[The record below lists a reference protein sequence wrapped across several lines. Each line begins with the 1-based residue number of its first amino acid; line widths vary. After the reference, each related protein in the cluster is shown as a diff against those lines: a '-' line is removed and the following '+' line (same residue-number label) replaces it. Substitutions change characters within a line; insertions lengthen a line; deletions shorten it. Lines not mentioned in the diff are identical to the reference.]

1 MAREEDKTLIDIL
14 SELPSENK
22 SEEDN
27 TKILQDSFMN
37 PEEEKSNEKLK
48 SKIINIESNKNDI
61 NKNIGLSFE
70 NFMTEY
76 ETKEKDK
83 KYLILSLFFNSV
95 IDMLNSIIIEYKKN
109 HAKLQKLF
117 YLNIETLLEK
127 MPFYLIRLQRLFD
140 IIKLSCPENEE
151 KIYMVIDKERQDK
164 KTIFENLINLEF
176 KELYEYFINDCKV
189 IIYGWHIYYL
199 DGAFKTLKD
208 VIKEKSSITK
218 DKIDELKELEKLDN
232 MEIETINLED
242 SIFG

>member
-164 KTIFENLINLEF
+164 KTIFENLINIEF
-176 KELYEYFINDCKV
+176 KELYEYFIHDCKV

-218 DKIDELKELEKLDN
+218 DKIDGLKELEKLDN

>member
-109 HAKLQKLF
+109 HAKLEKLF

-164 KTIFENLINLEF
+164 KTIFENLINIEF
-176 KELYEYFINDCKV
+176 KELYEYFIHDCKV

>member
-1 MAREEDKTLIDIL
+1 MAREEDETLIDIL

-164 KTIFENLINLEF
+164 KTIFENLINIEF
-176 KELYEYFINDCKV
+176 KELYEYFIHDCKV

>member
-176 KELYEYFINDCKV
+176 KELYEYFIHDCKV

-218 DKIDELKELEKLDN
+218 EKIDGLKELEKLDN

>member
-164 KTIFENLINLEF
+164 KTIFENLINIEF
-176 KELYEYFINDCKV
+176 KELYEYFIHDCKV

>member
-1 MAREEDKTLIDIL
+1 
-14 SELPSENK
+14 
-22 SEEDN
+22 
-27 TKILQDSFMN
+27 
-37 PEEEKSNEKLK
+37 
-48 SKIINIESNKNDI
+48 
-61 NKNIGLSFE
+61 
-70 NFMTEY
+70 
-76 ETKEKDK
+76 
-83 KYLILSLFFNSV
+83 
-95 IDMLNSIIIEYKKN
+95 
-109 HAKLQKLF
+109 
-117 YLNIETLLEK
+117 

-164 KTIFENLINLEF
+164 KTIFENLINIEF
-176 KELYEYFINDCKV
+176 KELYEYFIHDCKV

>member
-37 PEEEKSNEKLK
+37 PEEEKNNEKLK
-48 SKIINIESNKNDI
+48 SKIINIQSNKNDI

-164 KTIFENLINLEF
+164 KTIFENLINIEF
-176 KELYEYFINDCKV
+176 KELYEYFIHDCKV

>member
-1 MAREEDKTLIDIL
+1 MAREEDETLIDIL

-164 KTIFENLINLEF
+164 KTIFENLINIEF
-176 KELYEYFINDCKV
+176 KELYEYFIHDCK
-189 IIYGWHIYYL
+189 IIICGWHIYYL

>member
-22 SEEDN
+22 SEEDK

-176 KELYEYFINDCKV
+176 KELYEYFIHDCKV

>member
-164 KTIFENLINLEF
+164 KTIFENLINIEF
-176 KELYEYFINDCKV
+176 KELYEYFIHDCKV

-199 DGAFKTLKD
+199 DGAFKTLND

-218 DKIDELKELEKLDN
+218 EKIDGLKELEKLDN
-232 MEIETINLED
+232 MEIETINLD
-242 SIFG
+242 NSIFG

>member
-14 SELPSENK
+14 SEFPSENK

-27 TKILQDSFMN
+27 TKILQDSFIN

-76 ETKEKDK
+76 ETKEKNK

-164 KTIFENLINLEF
+164 KTIFENLINIEF
-176 KELYEYFINDCKV
+176 KELYKYFIYDCK
-189 IIYGWHIYYL
+189 IIICGWHIYYL

>member
-22 SEEDN
+22 SEEDK

-164 KTIFENLINLEF
+164 KTIFENLINIEF
-176 KELYEYFINDCKV
+176 KELYEYFIHDCKV